1 MQIDFKIT
9 TWERVEIEDNA
20 LLEEIKSKLEDGTIH
35 SSNSLID
42 YCNNNNINCEYM
54 GIILETEHQLTPE
67 ENNGEVTIEIL
78 SDNGPAAGTIWK
90 NIKS

>member
-9 TWERVEIEDNA
+9 TWERIEIEDNA

-78 SDNGPAAGTIWK
+78 SDNGPAVDTIWK

>member
-9 TWERVEIEDNA
+9 TWERVEIKDDA
-20 LLEEIKSKLEDGTIH
+20 LLKEIKSKLEDGTIH

-54 GIILETEHQLTPE
+54 GIILETNHQLTPE
-67 ENNGEVTIEIL
+67 ENNGEPTVEIL
-78 SDNGPAAGTIWK
+78 SDNGSTVDTIWK
-90 NIKS
+90 NVKL